1 MKRRG
6 RRGILAA
13 LLVSTTFGAAPAAV
27 GFELFGI
34 RLWGEAEQD
43 DGRIDI
49 IDPLPYMVEIS
60 VSGGGD
66 DNLQSVVENASSLW
80 RDRDQ
85 PASGRAGLIS
95 KARGDYR
102 RILATL
108 YGQGYYGPEISI
120 QAAGSEV
127 ADLTLAADLPPEVP
141 MSISVRAGPRF
152 RFGEAVII
160 NGPPF
165 QTSGPD
171 EVDDPASV
179 GFETGETAR
188 ASAVGAA
195 SALAVDQWRQ
205 LARAKAREVDR
216 ALVADHPRQRL
227 DARLVMDPGPAVRYG
242 PVTAVGSKRTDA
254 AFIEYMA
261 NLPQG
266 APFDPDDIADAED
279 RLSALGIFRSLR
291 IEESDDIGPDGSM
304 PLTIQVEDRAPRTIG
319 FGGTYST
326 LDGLGLSAFW
336 VNRNLYGRGERLRF
350 DASIERLLD
359 TTDPSEYNYN
369 LGVTYTKP
377 GVLNPNTS
385 FVTSLLARQVDFD
398 TYRERSL
405 TARAGLSRR
414 FGRYLTGDLFVEASR
429 GRYEDDFGTRE
440 FTTLGLL
447 GRGEYDRRDD
457 PLDATEGYYLSAN
470 IQPFYEFNLGNA
482 ALRGTLEGRSY
493 LGLGEEKRFVLAG
506 RAKIGSLVGAEAS
519 ETPPSLLFFAG
530 GGGSVRGYAYQSIGV
545 DVPDPNDPNETIVSG
560 GRGLAE
566 LSGEFRARIGESF
579 GAVAFVDGG
588 LVSSN
593 ANFSNFDD
601 LRIGVGLGARYFTA
615 VGPLRVDLAVPLDR
629 RPEDEAVALYI
640 GIGQAF

>member
-1 MKRRG
+1 
-6 RRGILAA
+6 
-13 LLVSTTFGAAPAAV
+13 
-27 GFELFGI
+27 
-34 RLWGEAEQD
+34 
-43 DGRIDI
+43 
-49 IDPLPYMVEIS
+49 
-60 VSGGGD
+60 
-66 DNLQSVVENASSLW
+66 VENASSLW

-102 RILATL
+102 RILASL
-108 YGQGYYGPEISI
+108 YGEGYYGPEISI
-120 QAAGSEV
+120 RAAGSEV
-127 ADLTLAADLPPEVP
+127 ADLTLAADLPPDVP
-141 MSISVRAGPRF
+141 MAIDVRAGPRF
-152 RFGEAVII
+152 RFGQAAIV

-165 QTSGPD
+165 LSSGPD
-171 EVDDPASV
+171 EVDGPASV
-179 GFETGETAR
+179 GFETGEPAR
-188 ASAVGAA
+188 ADAVGAA

-216 ALVADHPRQRL
+216 ELVADHPRRQL
-227 DARLVMDPGPAVRYG
+227 DARVVMDPGPAVRYG
-242 PVTAVGSKRTDA
+242 PVRAVGSQRTDA
-254 AFIEYMA
+254 DFIEYMA
-261 NLPQG
+261 DLPRG
-266 APFDPDDIADAED
+266 APFDPDDLRESED
-279 RLSALGIFRSLR
+279 RLSDLAIFRSLR

-304 PLTIQVEDRAPRTIG
+304 PLTIVVQDRAPRTIG

-336 VNRNLYGRGERLRF
+336 VNRNLYGRAERLRF
-350 DASIERLLD
+350 DASIERLLQ

-369 LGVTYTKP
+369 LGVTYTQP
-377 GVLNPNTS
+377 GVFNPDTS
-385 FVTSLLARQVDFD
+385 FVTSLLARQLDFD
-398 TYRERSL
+398 TYRERSIS
-405 TARAGLSRR
+405 TRAGFSRR
-414 FGRYLTGDLFVEASR
+414 FGRYLTGDLFLEASR
-429 GRYEDDFGTRE
+429 GRYEDDFGTRN
-440 FTTLGLL
+440 FTTLSLI

-457 PLDATEGYYLSAN
+457 PLNATEGYYIAADAR
-470 IQPFYEFNLGNA
+470 PFYEFNYSNA
-482 ALRGTLEGRSY
+482 ALRGTLEGRGY

-545 DVPDPNDPNETIVSG
+545 NVPDPDDPDETIVAG
-560 GRGLAE
+560 GLGLAE

-593 ANFSNFDD
+593 SNFSNFDD

-615 VGPLRVDLAVPLDR
+615 VGPLRVDLAVPLEPLPDSD
-629 RPEDEAVALYI
+629 PVALYI